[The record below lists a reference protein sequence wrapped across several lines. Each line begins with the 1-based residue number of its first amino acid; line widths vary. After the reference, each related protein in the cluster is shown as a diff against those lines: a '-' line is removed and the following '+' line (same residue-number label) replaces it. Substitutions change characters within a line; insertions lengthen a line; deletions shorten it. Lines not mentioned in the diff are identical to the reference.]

1 VWLLTL
7 ECVEALE
14 VAVDPVVAL
23 ELGVELTG

>member
-7 ECVEALE
+7 ECVGVPE
-14 VAVDPVVAL
+14 VAVDPEVAL